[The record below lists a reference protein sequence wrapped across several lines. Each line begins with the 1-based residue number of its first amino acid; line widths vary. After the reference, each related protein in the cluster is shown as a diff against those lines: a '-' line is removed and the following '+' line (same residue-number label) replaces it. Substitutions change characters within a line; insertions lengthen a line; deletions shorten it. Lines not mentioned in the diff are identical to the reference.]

1 MSIRFTD
8 HANHN
13 NFFPEKVLPCA
24 IITLSR
30 FQAIPNLLFSRL
42 FFQRLRRFPACQNAA
57 CDAFNAPPQ
66 QLPLST
72 TALRVKKNVSVLRWL
87 GICGETKWHDLKNE
101 YCQGVAETLTQIV
114 EHFQK
119 AAKELLVGLPGS
131 Q

>member
-1 MSIRFTD
+1 LCNYNTISFPGNTKP
-8 HANHN
+8 A
-13 NFFPEKVLPCA
+13 FFPTFFPTTA
-24 IITLSR
+24 
-30 FQAIPNLLFSRL
+30 AIPSLPKCCLRC
-42 FFQRLRRFPACQNAA
+42 FQC
-57 CDAFNAPPQ
+57 PPQ